1 MYKKSSTGWLKHLDF
16 MILDIICLQLA
27 FIMGYFLRHH
37 SLNPYGNTI
46 YRNEA
51 IVFALI
57 QLMIMFFDDSFKNVM
72 KRGYMVEMGKT
83 IKNMIYII
91 VLGVFYL
98 FLIQEGDQFSRAT
111 IILTGVIYG
120 VISYLMRAGWK
131 MVLRKRSSGEH
142 SGRSLL
148 IITTEKQSQ
157 SVVKNMLSFD
167 YIGVRPT
174 GIVLV
179 DQDRTGH
186 KIQGVPVVSN
196 LANVAEYVCREWF
209 DEVLIVLPEGKEIPQ
224 KVFDAF
230 TEMGI
235 TIHVK
240 IADVNEMQ
248 GKNQTV
254 ERMGNYTV
262 ITTCINMASAGQ
274 LILKRIMDI
283 CGGLVGCI
291 LTGIIFLFVA
301 PVIYIKSP
309 GPIFFSQY
317 RVGKNGRKFKI
328 YKFRSMYMDAEER
341 KKELMKQNR
350 VSDGMMFKLDFDPR
364 VIGNEILPD
373 GTKKTG
379 IGNFIRV
386 TSLDE
391 FPQFFNVLKGDMS
404 IVGTRPPTLDEW
416 NKYELHHRARLAIKP
431 GITGMWQVSGRS
443 EITDFEEVVKL
454 DTEYISEWNV
464 GMDIKLLW
472 KTVVSV
478 IRRDGSM

>member
-16 MILDIICLQLA
+16 MVLDIICLQLA
-27 FIMGYFLRHH
+27 FVMGYFLRHH
-37 SLNPYGNTI
+37 SFKPYGSPI

-72 KRGYMVEMGKT
+72 KRGYLVEIGMT
-83 IKNMIYII
+83 VKNMVYII

-111 IILTGVIYG
+111 IMLTGALYG
-120 VISYLMRAGWK
+120 MLSYLMRIGWK
-131 MVLRKRSSGEH
+131 AVVKKRSSGEH

-157 SVVKNMLSFD
+157 SVVKSMLDFD

-174 GIVLV
+174 GVVLV

-186 KIQGVPVVSN
+186 KIHGVPVVSN
-196 LANVAEYVCREWF
+196 LADAAEYVCREWF
-209 DEVLIVLPEGKEIPQ
+209 DEVLIVLPEGREIPQ

-230 TEMGI
+230 AEMGI

-262 ITTCINMASAGQ
+262 VTTCINMASAGQ
-274 LILKRIMDI
+274 LVLKRIMDI
-283 CGGLVGCI
+283 CGGLAGCI

-301 PVIYIKSP
+301 PAIYIKSP

-328 YKFRSMYMDAEER
+328 YKFRSMYMDAEAR
-341 KKELMKQNR
+341 KAELMKENKLG
-350 VSDGMMFKLDFDPR
+350 DGKMFKMDFDPR
-364 VIGNEILPD
+364 VIGNKVLPD
-373 GTKKTG
+373 GSHKTG
-379 IGNFIRV
+379 VGDFIRR

-391 FPQFFNVLKGDMS
+391 FPQFWNVLNGSMS
-404 IVGTRPPTLDEW
+404 LVGTRPILPDELEQ
-416 NKYELHHRARLAIKP
+416 YELHHRARIAIKP

-443 EITDFEEVVKL
+443 DITDFEEIVRL
-454 DTEYISEWNV
+454 DTEYISEWNI
-464 GMDIKLLW
+464 GLDIKILF
-472 KTVVSV
+472 KTVLAV
-478 IRRDGSM
+478 IKRDGSC

>member
-16 MILDIICLQLA
+16 MVLDIICLQLA
-27 FIMGYFLRHH
+27 FVMGYFLRHH
-37 SLNPYGNTI
+37 SFKPYGSPI

-72 KRGYMVEMGKT
+72 KRGYLVEIGMT
-83 IKNMIYII
+83 VKNMVYII

-111 IILTGVIYG
+111 IMLTGALYG
-120 VISYLMRAGWK
+120 MLSYLMRIGWK
-131 MVLRKRSSGEH
+131 AVVKKRSSGEH

-157 SVVKNMLSFD
+157 SVVKSMLDFD

-174 GIVLV
+174 GVVLV

-186 KIQGVPVVSN
+186 KIHGVPVVSN
-196 LANVAEYVCREWF
+196 LADAAEYVCREWF
-209 DEVLIVLPEGKEIPQ
+209 DEVLIVLPEGREIPQ

-230 TEMGI
+230 AEMGI

-262 ITTCINMASAGQ
+262 VTTCINMASAGQ
-274 LILKRIMDI
+274 LVLKRIMDI
-283 CGGLVGCI
+283 CGGLAGCI

-301 PVIYIKSP
+301 PAIYIKSP

-328 YKFRSMYMDAEER
+328 YKFRTMKKGVGDFATGKLKDADKKITGFGKFLR
-341 KKELMKQNR
+341 K
-350 VSDGMMFKLDFDPR
+350 
-364 VIGNEILPD
+364 
-373 GTKKTG
+373 
-379 IGNFIRV
+379 

-391 FPQFFNVLKGDMS
+391 LPQFFNLINGTMS
-404 IVGTRPPTLDEW
+404 LVGPRPLIPSETKIRKLRSQYGIYD
-416 NKYELHHRARLAIKP
+416 AMP
-431 GITGMWQVSGRS
+431 GITGWAQVNGRDNIS
-443 EITDFEEVVKL
+443 DEEKVKL
-454 DTEYISEWNV
+454 DREYIEKQSLAFDLKIIF
-464 GMDIKLLW
+464 M
-472 KTVVSV
+472 TVKSV
-478 IRRDGSM
+478 ITRADINDGEEKDNKKSSK

>member
-1 MYKKSSTGWLKHLDF
+1 MYKKLSTGWLKHLDF
-16 MILDIICLQLA
+16 MVLDIICLQLA
-27 FIMGYFLRHH
+27 FVMGYFLRHH
-37 SLNPYGNTI
+37 SFNPYGSPI

-72 KRGYMVEMGKT
+72 KRGYLVEIGMT
-83 IKNMIYII
+83 VKNMVYII

-111 IILTGVIYG
+111 IMLTGALYG
-120 VISYLMRAGWK
+120 MLSYLMRTGWK
-131 MVLRKRSSGEH
+131 VVVKKRSSGEH

-157 SVVKNMLSFD
+157 SVVKSMLDFD

-174 GIVLV
+174 GVVLV

-186 KIQGVPVVSN
+186 KIHGVPVVSN
-196 LANVAEYVCREWF
+196 LADAAEYVCREWF
-209 DEVLIVLPEGKEIPQ
+209 DEVLIVLPEGREIPQ

-230 TEMGI
+230 AEMGI

-262 ITTCINMASAGQ
+262 VTTCINMASAGQ

-301 PVIYIKSP
+301 PAIYIKSP
-309 GPIFFSQY
+309 WPIFFSQ
-317 RVGKNGRKFKI
+317 
-328 YKFRSMYMDAEER
+328 
-341 KKELMKQNR
+341 
-350 VSDGMMFKLDFDPR
+350 
-364 VIGNEILPD
+364 
-373 GTKKTG
+373 
-379 IGNFIRV
+379 
-386 TSLDE
+386 
-391 FPQFFNVLKGDMS
+391 
-404 IVGTRPPTLDEW
+404 
-416 NKYELHHRARLAIKP
+416 
-431 GITGMWQVSGRS
+431 
-443 EITDFEEVVKL
+443 
-454 DTEYISEWNV
+454 
-464 GMDIKLLW
+464 
-472 KTVVSV
+472 
-478 IRRDGSM
+478 

>member
-16 MILDIICLQLA
+16 MVLDIICLQLA
-27 FIMGYFLRHH
+27 FVMGYFLRHH
-37 SLNPYGNTI
+37 SFNPYGSPI

-72 KRGYMVEMGKT
+72 KRGYLVEIGMT
-83 IKNMIYII
+83 VKNMVYII

-111 IILTGVIYG
+111 IMLTGALYG
-120 VISYLMRAGWK
+120 MLSYLMRTGWK
-131 MVLRKRSSGEH
+131 AVVKKRSSGEH

-157 SVVKNMLSFD
+157 SVVKSMLDFD

-174 GIVLV
+174 GVVLV

-186 KIQGVPVVSN
+186 KIHGVPVVSN
-196 LANVAEYVCREWF
+196 LADAAEYVCREWF
-209 DEVLIVLPEGKEIPQ
+209 DEVLIVLPEGREIPQ

-230 TEMGI
+230 AEMGI

-262 ITTCINMASAGQ
+262 VTTCINMASAGQ
-274 LILKRIMDI
+274 LVLKRIMDI
-283 CGGLVGCI
+283 CGGLAGCI

-301 PVIYIKSP
+301 PAIYIKSP

-341 KKELMKQNR
+341 KKELLAQNE
-350 VSDGMMFKLDFDPR
+350 VQGLMFKMENDPR
-364 VIGNEILPD
+364 I
-373 GTKKTG
+373 TKVG
-379 IGNFIRV
+379 AFIRK
-386 TSLDE
+386 TSIDE
-391 FPQFFNVLKGDMS
+391 LPQFWNVLKGDMS
-404 IVGTRPPTLDEW
+404 LVGTRPPTVDE
-416 NKYELHHRARLAIKP
+416 YEQYTGYQKRRISFRP
-431 GITGMWQVSGRS
+431 GITGLWQISGRS
-443 EITDFEEVVKL
+443 DIKDFDEVVKL
-454 DTEYISEWNV
+454 DLEYIDNWS
-464 GMDIKLLW
+464 LLLDLKIIC
-472 KTVVSV
+472 KTILVVFK
-478 IRRDGSM
+478 GSGAK

>member
-16 MILDIICLQLA
+16 MVLDIICLQLA
-27 FIMGYFLRHH
+27 FVMGYFLRHH
-37 SLNPYGNTI
+37 SFNPYGSPI

-72 KRGYMVEMGKT
+72 KRGYLVEIGMT
-83 IKNMIYII
+83 VKNMVYII

-111 IILTGVIYG
+111 IMLTGVLYG
-120 VISYLMRAGWK
+120 MFSYLMRTGWK
-131 MVLRKRSSGEH
+131 VVLKKRSSGEH

-157 SVVKNMLSFD
+157 SVVKSMLDFD

-174 GIVLV
+174 GVVLV

-186 KIQGVPVVSN
+186 KIHGVPVVSN
-196 LANVAEYVCREWF
+196 LADAAEYVCREWF
-209 DEVLIVLPEGKEIPQ
+209 DEVLIVLPEGREIPQ

-230 TEMGI
+230 AEMGI

-262 ITTCINMASAGQ
+262 VTTCINMASAGQ
-274 LILKRIMDI
+274 LVLKRIMDI
-283 CGGLVGCI
+283 CGGLAGCI

-301 PVIYIKSP
+301 PAIYIKSP

-328 YKFRSMYMDAEER
+328 YKFRSMYMDAEAR
-341 KKELMKQNR
+341 KAELMKDNKLG
-350 VSDGMMFKLDFDPR
+350 DGKMFKMDFDPR
-364 VIGNEILPD
+364 VIGNKILPD
-373 GTKKTG
+373 GTHKTG
-379 IGNFIRV
+379 IGDFIRR
-386 TSLDE
+386 TSIDE

-404 IVGTRPPTLDEW
+404 IVGTRPPLISETNL
-416 NKYELHHRARLAIKP
+416 YELHHYARLAIKP
-431 GITGMWQVSGRS
+431 GITGLWQVSGRS
-443 EITDFEEVVKL
+443 DITDFEEVVRL
-454 DTEYISEWNV
+454 DKEYIENWNI
-464 GMDIKLLW
+464 GLDIKILF
-472 KTVVSV
+472 KTVLVV
-478 IRRDGSM
+478 LRKDGSV

>member
-16 MILDIICLQLA
+16 MVLDIICLQLA
-27 FIMGYFLRHH
+27 FVMGYFLRHH
-37 SLNPYGNTI
+37 SFKPYGSPI

-72 KRGYMVEMGKT
+72 KRGYLVEIGMT
-83 IKNMIYII
+83 VKNMVYII

-111 IILTGVIYG
+111 IMLT
-120 VISYLMRAGWK
+120 
-131 MVLRKRSSGEH
+131 EN
-142 SGRSLL
+142 
-148 IITTEKQSQ
+148 QSQ
-157 SVVKNMLSFD
+157 SVGKSMLYFD

-174 GIVLV
+174 GVVLV

-186 KIQGVPVVSN
+186 KIHGVPVVSN
-196 LANVAEYVCREWF
+196 LADAAEYVCREWF
-209 DEVLIVLPEGKEIPQ
+209 DEVLIVLPEGREIPQ

-230 TEMGI
+230 AEMGI

-262 ITTCINMASAGQ
+262 VTTCINMASAGQ
-274 LILKRIMDI
+274 LVLKRIMDI
-283 CGGLVGCI
+283 CGGLAGCI

-301 PVIYIKSP
+301 PAIYIKSP

-350 VSDGMMFKLDFDPR
+350 GSDGLMFKMENDPR
-364 VIGNEILPD
+364 VIGSEKGP
-373 GTKKTG
+373 GKG
-379 IGNFIRV
+379 IGNFIRK

-404 IVGTRPPTLDEW
+404 LVGTRPPTVDEW
-416 NKYELHHRARLAIKP
+416 EKYELHHRARLAIKP
-431 GITGMWQVSGRS
+431 GLTGMWQVSGRS

-454 DTEYISEWNV
+454 DTKYISEWSF
-464 GMDIKLLW
+464 MLDIKILF
-472 KTVVSV
+472 KTVLIVLGQK
-478 IRRDGSM
+478 GSM

>member
-16 MILDIICLQLA
+16 MVLDIICLQLA
-27 FIMGYFLRHH
+27 FVMGYFLRHH
-37 SLNPYGNTI
+37 SFKPYGSPI

-72 KRGYMVEMGKT
+72 KRGYLVEIGMT
-83 IKNMIYII
+83 VKNMVYII

-111 IILTGVIYG
+111 IMLTGALYG
-120 VISYLMRAGWK
+120 MLSYLMRIGWK
-131 MVLRKRSSGEH
+131 AVVKKRSSGEH

-157 SVVKNMLSFD
+157 SVVKSMLDFD

-174 GIVLV
+174 GVVLV

-186 KIQGVPVVSN
+186 KIHGVPVVSN
-196 LANVAEYVCREWF
+196 LADAAEYVCREWF
-209 DEVLIVLPEGKEIPQ
+209 DEVLIVLPEGREIPQ

-230 TEMGI
+230 AEMGI

-262 ITTCINMASAGQ
+262 VTTCINMASAGQ
-274 LILKRIMDI
+274 LVLKRIMDI
-283 CGGLVGCI
+283 CGGLAVCI

-301 PVIYIKSP
+301 PAIYIKSP

-328 YKFRSMYMDAEER
+328 YKFRSMYMDAEAR
-341 KKELMKQNR
+341 KAELMKENKLG
-350 VSDGMMFKLDFDPR
+350 DGKMFKMDFDPR
-364 VIGNEILPD
+364 VIGNKVLPD
-373 GTKKTG
+373 GSHKTG
-379 IGNFIRV
+379 VGDFIRR

-404 IVGTRPPTLDEW
+404 IVGTRPPLISETNL
-416 NKYELHHRARLAIKP
+416 YEPRHKARLAIKP

-443 EITDFEEVVKL
+443 DITDFEEVVRL
-454 DTEYISEWNV
+454 DTEYISNWNF
-464 GMDIKLLW
+464 GLDIKILF
-472 KTVVSV
+472 KTVMTVLKREGSV
-478 IRRDGSM
+478 

>member
-16 MILDIICLQLA
+16 MVLDIICLQLA
-27 FIMGYFLRHH
+27 FIMGYFLRHR

-51 IVFALI
+51 IVFAMI
-57 QLMIMFFDDSFKNVM
+57 QVMIMFFDDSFKNVM
-72 KRGYMVEMGKT
+72 KRGYLAEIGKT
-83 IKNMIYII
+83 IKNMVYIV

-98 FLIQEGDQFSRAT
+98 FLIREGDQISRAT

-131 MVLRKRSSGEH
+131 TVLKKRGKGEH

-148 IITTEKQSQ
+148 VITTEKQSQ
-157 SVVKNMLSFD
+157 SVVKSMLDFD
-167 YIGVRPT
+167 YSGVHPT
-174 GIVLV
+174 GVVLV

-186 KIQGVPVVSN
+186 KIHGVPVVSN

-209 DEVLIVLPEGKEIPQ
+209 DEVLIVLPEGREIPQ

-248 GKNQTV
+248 GKNQKV

-274 LILKRIMDI
+274 LVLKRIMDI

-301 PVIYIKSP
+301 PAIYIKSP

-350 VSDGMMFKLDFDPR
+350 VSDGLMFKMENDPR
-364 VIGNEILPD
+364 VIGSEKGP
-373 GTKKTG
+373 GKG
-379 IGNFIRV
+379 IGNFIRK

-404 IVGTRPPTLDEW
+404 LIGTRPPTVDEW
-416 NKYELHHRARLAIKP
+416 EKYELHHRARLAIKP
-431 GITGMWQVSGRS
+431 GLTGMWQVSGRS
-443 EITDFEEVVKL
+443 DITDFEEVVRL
-454 DTEYISEWNV
+454 DTQYIAEWSF
-464 GMDIKLLW
+464 MLDIKILFR
-472 KTVVSV
+472 TVLIVLGQK
-478 IRRDGSM
+478 GSM

>member
-1 MYKKSSTGWLKHLDF
+1 MYKKLSTGWLKHLDF
-16 MILDIICLQLA
+16 MVLDIICLQLA
-27 FIMGYFLRHH
+27 FVMGYFLRHH
-37 SLNPYGNTI
+37 SFNPYGSPI

-57 QLMIMFFDDSFKNVM
+57 QLMIMFLDDSFKNVM
-72 KRGYMVEMGKT
+72 KRGYLVEIGMT
-83 IKNMIYII
+83 VKNMVYII

-111 IILTGVIYG
+111 IMLTGALYG
-120 VISYLMRAGWK
+120 ILSYLMRTGWK
-131 MVLRKRSSGEH
+131 AVVKKRSSGEH

-157 SVVKNMLSFD
+157 SVVKSMLDFD
-167 YIGVRPT
+167 YIGVHPT
-174 GIVLV
+174 GVVLV

-186 KIQGVPVVSN
+186 KIHGVPVVSN

-209 DEVLIVLPEGKEIPQ
+209 DEVLIVLPEDREIPQ

-301 PVIYIKSP
+301 PAIYIKSP
-309 GPIFFSQY
+309 GPIFFSQV
-317 RVGKNGRKFKI
+317 RIGKNGKKFKI

-341 KKELMKQNR
+341 KAELMSQNKME
-350 VSDGMMFKLDFDPR
+350 GLMFKMDYDPR
-364 VIGNEILPD
+364 IIGSE
-373 GTKKTG
+373 KKDKNGNPKG
-379 IGNFIRV
+379 IGNFIRK

-391 FPQFFNVLKGDMS
+391 FPQFWNVLKGDMS
-404 IVGTRPPTLDEW
+404 LVGTRPPTVDEW
-416 NKYELHHRARLAIKP
+416 EQYELHHRSRMSIKP
-431 GITGMWQVSGRS
+431 GITGMWQASGRS
-443 EITDFEEVVKL
+443 DITDFEEVVKL
-454 DTEYISEWNV
+454 DTEYIENWSI
-464 GMDIKLLW
+464 GLDCRILL
-472 KTVVSV
+472 KTVRSV
-478 IRRDGSM
+478 VKSEGSV